1 MALLVGC
8 SAVPI
13 PSASTP
19 VPTTTGSPTAVES
32 PAPST
37 APTSTGDPS
46 GACDV
51 RNLRMVYTPHPQDS
65 GAGHSHF
72 TLVFTNVGTDACTLD
87 GYPGLVAIDADGG
100 VLGDHAG
107 QMTTGQDQPV
117 LLAAEGGSAD
127 VEVLFTSAGVYGC
140 TVVTAYGLRAYLPGT
155 GDGIFAAAAIPVCE
169 RNVSLFSVGPFR
181 TP

>member
-1 MALLVGC
+1 
-8 SAVPI
+8 
-13 PSASTP
+13 
-19 VPTTTGSPTAVES
+19 
-32 PAPST
+32 
-37 APTSTGDPS
+37 
-46 GACDV
+46 
-51 RNLRMVYTPHPQDS
+51 MVYTPHPQDS

-181 TP
+181 TPRDSAPSGAGDTALSAPERRLDDRPRARDGDPERPRLLDKRCRRALQFGLGGVG